1 MWKFSCLCMCLIV
14 SETGI
19 AVFVMDSYLT
29 NVHGIGLS
37 LYMRWNISN
46 QCVLVHF
53 IFSFLSVQSLSTWRY
68 LTCSQSH
75 TWRNSNL
82 FYQLS
87 PKSMHRFIKRI
98 INSGIK
104 FRHTSRTSLLLILAW
119 TISGVSSTLVNFR
132 ALASCL
138 YLFWNKHST
147 WQRFISCCEM

>member
-1 MWKFSCLCMCLIV
+1 MWKFHCLCMCLIV

-29 NVHGIGLS
+29 EVHGIGLS
-37 LYMRWNISN
+37 LHMLWNISN

-53 IFSFLSVQSLSTWRY
+53 ICSFLSVQSLSTWRY
-68 LTCSQSH
+68 LTGSQSH

-87 PKSMHRFIKRI
+87 PNSMHRFIKRI
-98 INSGIK
+98 FHVGIK
-104 FRHTSRTSLLLILAW
+104 LRRTSRTSLLLILAW

-138 YLFWNKHST
+138 YFVWNKHST